1 EKMEA
6 VGRLAGGVAHD
17 FNNLLMLISGY
28 AAQMLE
34 DQTLT
39 GKHREEAEQLMEATK
54 RASTLTRQLLA
65 FSRKHPVAPELV
77 DLNRIV
83 SEMQKMLQR
92 LVSDRVT
99 LLISVQPEPL
109 PVHVDPSQIEL
120 MIMNMAIN
128 SRDAMPD
135 GGILTIKTSGEVL
148 AGVKEGD
155 ESSSTG
161 YAVLE

>member
-39 GKHREEAEQLMEATK
+39 GKQREAAEQLMEATT

-92 LVSDRVT
+92 LGSHRVPR
-99 LLISVQPEPL
+99 LISGPAGARPA
-109 PVHVDPSQIEL
+109 PS
-120 MIMNMAIN
+120 
-128 SRDAMPD
+128 
-135 GGILTIKTSGEVL
+135 
-148 AGVKEGD
+148 
-155 ESSSTG
+155 
-161 YAVLE
+161 